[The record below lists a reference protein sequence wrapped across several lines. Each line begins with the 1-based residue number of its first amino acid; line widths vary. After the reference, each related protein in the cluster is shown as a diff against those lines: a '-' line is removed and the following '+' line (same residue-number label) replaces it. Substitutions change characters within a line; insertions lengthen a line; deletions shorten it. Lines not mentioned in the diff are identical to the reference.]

1 MFRIGTAPGR
11 LLLTWLLAAMLSGC
25 STTNPYFDPA
35 KAHHR
40 PNGFANS
47 DVSERTGGAPLHE
60 ILWRRLRGDFRPL
73 SEPQGGYAAFAKR
86 WQVPVDTQ
94 QLQASDGPPRITWLG
109 HATML
114 LQVAG
119 RNILIDP
126 NLSSFAGPTS
136 WLSAK
141 RRVPSVLSI
150 DQLPPIHLV
159 LISHNHYD
167 HLDQASI
174 EKLLALGHTPKFIVP
189 LGVKAW
195 FTGLGIDQVQEL
207 DWWDH
212 IELGNLDIHFTPAQH
227 WSKRTPF
234 DTNASLWGGFFLNIA
249 VDRNKTT
256 FFYTGDTGYSQ
267 DFKEIRRRLGP
278 VDLLAVPIGAY
289 EPREFMRP
297 QHNNPDEAVQIAEDT
312 EARHAIGVHWGSFAI
327 SQENFDQPPQDLAQ
341 ALSRRQIP
349 ASRFW
354 MLRQGETRL
363 LPLPHPAPPDGTI
376 RSPGTPSQR

>member
-1 MFRIGTAPGR
+1 MFRNGMLLGR
-11 LLLTWLLAAMLSGC
+11 LLLAGLLAVAASGC
-25 STTNPYFDPA
+25 STTNRISI
-35 KAHHR
+35 R
-40 PNGFANS
+40 P
-47 DVSERTGGAPLHE
+47 R
-60 ILWRRLRGDFRPL
+60 
-73 SEPQGGYAAFAKR
+73 
-86 WQVPVDTQ
+86 
-94 QLQASDGPPRITWLG
+94 RITGRTVLPTAMDRRASAARPG
-109 HATML
+109 MKSCCAACAAISARRVNRKVATQRL
-114 LQVAG
+114 PNAG
-119 RNILIDP
+119 RCRLIRNSCRPAMARPHHLARPRDHAA
-126 NLSSFAGPTS
+126 AGRGTQHPDRPES
-136 WLSAK
+136 LQL
-141 RRVPSVLSI
+141 RRPDLVAVSQAARPPALSI

-174 EKLLALGHTPKFIVP
+174 EKLLALGHTPQFIVP
-189 LGVKAW
+189 LGVKSW
-195 FTGLGIDQVQEL
+195 FAGLGIDKVQEL

-212 IELGNLDIHFTPAQH
+212 VELGNLDIHFTPAQH

-234 DTNASLWGGFFLNIA
+234 DTNTSLWGGFFLNIA

-312 EARHAIGVHWGSFAI
+312 EARHAIGVHWGSFEM
-327 SQENFDQPPQDLAQ
+327 SQENFDQPPLDLAQ
-341 ALSRRQIP
+341 ALSQRKLS

-354 MLRQGETRL
+354 LLRQGETRL
-363 LPLPHPAPPDGTI
+363 LP
-376 RSPGTPSQR
+376 